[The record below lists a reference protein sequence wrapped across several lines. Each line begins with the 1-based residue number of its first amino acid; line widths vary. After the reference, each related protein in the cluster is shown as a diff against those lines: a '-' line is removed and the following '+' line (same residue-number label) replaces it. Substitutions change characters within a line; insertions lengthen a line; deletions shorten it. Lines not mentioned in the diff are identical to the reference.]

1 MIGPADGALPP
12 SALPPP
18 FRPGRWALNPHVQTL
33 AGKYLRPEPALA
45 MHRERWTTPDG
56 DFLDLDFLPDIGGPV
71 VLVLH
76 GLEGHT
82 RRRYMLS
89 TFVALQQAGMVPV
102 GLNFRSCSGEPNRR
116 ARAYHSGET
125 ADLGFVLGRLRD
137 RFPDRALAVVGFSL
151 GGNMILKY
159 MGERGNGSPP
169 SDAPGPLPDAAV
181 ALSVPYDLA
190 AGADLL
196 ARTRMGKVYNRYFLG
211 SLLQKVRAKEHL
223 LGGLVDLEALY
234 RTRTIRAFDDLLTA
248 PVHGFRDADHYYAE
262 SSSRIYLGA
271 IRTPTL
277 LLHAADDPFLPAA
290 CIPRKAMAENRWLH
304 PVVTERGGH
313 VGFVQ
318 GGIRRPRFWAET
330 GLVRFLRV
338 VLAGS
343 APGA

>member
-1 MIGPADGALPP
+1 MTIPGPADLPSGAF
-12 SALPPP
+12 PPP
-18 FRPGRWALNPHVQTL
+18 FRPDGWARNPHVQTL
-33 AGKYLRPEPALA
+33 AGKYLRPEPVLA
-45 MHRERWTTPDG
+45 MDRERWTTPDG
-56 DFLDLDFLPDIGGPV
+56 DFLDVDFLPDTGGAV

-89 TFVALQQAGMVPV
+89 TFVALQEAGMVPV
-102 GLNFRSCSGEPNRR
+102 GLNFRSCSGQPNRR

-125 ADLGFVLGRLRD
+125 ADLGFVLGRLQE
-137 RFPDRALAVVGFSL
+137 RFPGRSLAVVGFSL
-151 GGNMILKY
+151 GGNVLLKY
-159 MGERGNGSPP
+159 LGERGEGSAPC
-169 SDAPGPLPDAAV
+169 DAPGPLPEAAV

-196 ARTRMGKVYNRYFLG
+196 GRTLMGRLYNRYFLG
-211 SLLQKVRAKEHL
+211 SLLRKVREKEHL
-223 LGGLVDLEALY
+223 LGGLVDLPALY
-234 RTRTIRAFDDLLTA
+234 RTRTLRAFDDLLTA

-262 SSSRIYLGA
+262 SSARLYLAA

-277 LLHAADDPFLPAA
+277 LLHATDDPFLPSE
-290 CIPRKAMAENRWLH
+290 CIPHKAMSDNPFLH

-318 GGIRRPRFWAET
+318 GGVRRPAFWAER
-330 GLVRFLRV
+330 GVAGFLRA

-343 APGA
+343 GSGP

>member
-1 MIGPADGALPP
+1 MSGTANGRVPPGAF
-12 SALPPP
+12 PPP
-18 FRPGRWALNPHVQTL
+18 FHPDRWALNPHVQTL
-33 AGKYLRPEPALA
+33 AGKYLRPEPDLSLV
-45 MHRERWTTPDG
+45 RERWTTPDG
-56 DFLDLDFLPDIGGPV
+56 DFLDVDFLQDSGGPV

-89 TFVALQQAGMVPV
+89 TFMALQEAGMVPV
-102 GLNFRSCSGEPNRR
+102 GLNFRSCSGEPNRT

-125 ADLGFVLGRLRD
+125 ADLGFVLQRLRN
-137 RFPDRALAVVGFSL
+137 RFPGRALAVVGFSL

-159 MGERGNGSPP
+159 LGERGAGRAP

-190 AGADLL
+190 AGADFLG
-196 ARTRMGKVYNRYFLG
+196 RTLMGKLYNRYFLG
-211 SLLQKVRAKEHL
+211 SLLRKVRDKEHL
-223 LGGLVDLEALY
+223 LRDLVDLRALY
-234 RTRTIRAFDDLLTA
+234 RTRTIRAFDNLLTA

-262 SSSRIYLGA
+262 CSARIYLGA

-277 LLHAADDPFLPAA
+277 LLHATDDPFLPAE
-290 CIPRKAMAENRWLH
+290 CIPLRAMSENPWLH
-304 PVVTERGGH
+304 PVVTDRGGH

-318 GGIRRPRFWAET
+318 GGIRRPRFWAEM
-330 GLVRFLRV
+330 GVVRFLGA

-343 APGA
+343 GPGA